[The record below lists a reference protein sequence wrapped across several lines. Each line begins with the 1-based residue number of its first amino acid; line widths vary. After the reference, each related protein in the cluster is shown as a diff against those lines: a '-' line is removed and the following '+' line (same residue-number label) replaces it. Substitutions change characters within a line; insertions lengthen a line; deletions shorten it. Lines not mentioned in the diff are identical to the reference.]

1 MAATFTA
8 CQGIWLRSL
17 LAHVTDQKPGPVVI
31 YVDKKSAIN
40 LTRNPVFHGRSK
52 HIDIHYHF
60 IRECVERG
68 DIIIKHV
75 VFEEQRTDI
84 LTKALPV
91 VKFKRMRALLGVQ
104 KLQGN
109 V

>member
-52 HIDIHYHF
+52 HIDIRFHF

-68 DIIIKHV
+68 EVVLKHVCTGDQRADIIKKGMALIK
-75 VFEEQRTDI
+75 FE
-84 LTKALPV
+84 K
-91 VKFKRMRALLGVQ
+91 MRKLLGVKSLCGQ
-104 KLQGN
+104 